1 LPLADGVVHE
11 LEAIATRHAKAAGLD
26 KLPERTIK

>member
-1 LPLADGVVHE
+1 LADDMVGE
-11 LEAIATRHAKAAGLD
+11 LEGIATRHAKAAGLD